1 MKILYGEFATLRELT
16 ELDAELT
23 FHWRTSDRARYLSG
37 SPDSIQGQIA
47 WIKSRPLDEF
57 NFVILENS
65 SQKPVGML
73 SLTSIDKFN
82 LNAES
87 SRFLIG
93 DEERCK
99 GLPIA
104 AESMLLLYKFAFE
117 ELELHRI
124 YGYISSENIQMIKW
138 QKYMGMKLEGIW
150 RDHIKSGKGT
160 FVDAHMFGINKV
172 EFETIAKVKLQSFL
186 RMRQPRSQNGK

>member
-1 MKILYGEFATLRELT
+1 MKFLYGEFATLRELT

-23 FHWRTSDRARYLSG
+23 FHWRMSDRAKYLSG
-37 SPDSIQGQIA
+37 SPDSIEDQIA

-73 SLTSIDKFN
+73 SLTSIDKLN

-93 DEERCK
+93 DEEQCK

-124 YGYISSENIQMIKW
+124 YGYISSENTQMIKW

-150 RDHIKSGKGT
+150 RDHIKSGNGT

-186 RMRQPRSQNGK
+186 RMRQPRSKNGE